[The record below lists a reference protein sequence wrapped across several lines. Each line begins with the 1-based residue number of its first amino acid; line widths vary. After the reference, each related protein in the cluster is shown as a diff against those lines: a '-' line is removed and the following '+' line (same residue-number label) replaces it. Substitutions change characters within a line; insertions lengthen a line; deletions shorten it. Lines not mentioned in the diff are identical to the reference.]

1 MAQCYVAPITRIPEK
16 NVFLARVPA
25 NTTLQAGAIV
35 DLSTLDTAIPNN
47 YQVYVAAAP
56 TANST
61 MLGIVINDGWEQ
73 LADGRRPDGQ
83 PDYTQYEFHAGDVVC
98 VVALDVWTR
107 FEISEDCLDGDAP
120 AVGGW
125 LAAQAGEYQL
135 AAGETGVLRVEAKKY
150 VRAGGQFG
158 GSFADGFIPTMVCIV
173 AIPAGE

>member
-25 NTTLQAGAIV
+25 DVTLQAGAIV
-35 DLSTLDTAIPNN
+35 DLSTIDTAIPNN
-47 YQVYVAAAP
+47 YQVYVASAP
-56 TANST
+56 SATST

-73 LADGRRPDGQ
+73 LADGRRPEGQ
-83 PDYTQYEFHAGDVVC
+83 PDYTQYEFKAGEVVC
-98 VVALDVWTR
+98 VVALDTWTR

-125 LAAQAGEYQL
+125 LNAQASDYNL
-135 AAGETGVLRVEAKKY
+135 AAGETGILRVDAKKY

-158 GSFADGFIPTMVCIV
+158 GSLADGYIPSLICTV
-173 AIPAGE
+173 AIPASN

>member
-25 NTTLQAGAIV
+25 DTTLQAGAIV

-56 TANST
+56 TADST

-98 VVALDVWTR
+98 VVALEAWTR
-107 FEISEDCLDGDAP
+107 FEIAEIL
-120 AVGGW
+120 
-125 LAAQAGEYQL
+125 
-135 AAGETGVLRVEAKKY
+135 
-150 VRAGGQFG
+150 
-158 GSFADGFIPTMVCIV
+158 
-173 AIPAGE
+173 